1 MGRNWAWLA
10 CLGHLRF
17 GISARCSCWPS
28 QAEFLLP
35 PPSSFPFPLL
45 LLLLV
50 VVAALLYLCGFKI
63 ISADN
68 PFAANDVVAVCGAR
82 NLLGNFSHS
91 VAGAVT
97 FGRPACVQRG
107 PEIGLGKLCGQAKHD
122 GRLPAPQD
130 TVAASS
136 P

>member
-35 PPSSFPFPLL
+35 PPPPPFPSPASPTA
-45 LLLLV
+45 V

>member
-1 MGRNWAWLA
+1 MAFLRDVHVGLA
-10 CLGHLRF
+10 KLL
-17 GISARCSCWPS
+17 
-28 QAEFLLP
+28 LLP
-35 PPSSFPFPLL
+35 PLL
-45 LLLLV
+45 LSLPPARPTAV